1 MSKLIFASA
10 GALLILA
17 GAAQAQSVTVGPGG
31 LEFDRDNYARRDW
44 ERRREWDRDRTG
56 TIVERRHY
64 GGDCRVV
71 TIQRENADGDLVTRR
86 IRRCD

>member
-10 GALLILA
+10 GALMILA

-44 ERRREWDRDRTG
+44 ERRHWDRDNTG
-56 TIVERRHY
+56 TIVERRRF
-64 GGDCRVV
+64 GRDCRVV